1 MRTNK
6 IMLLTGI
13 LMNFWNMTL
22 IKRSLGIPWW
32 SSGWTS
38 CSHCRGPRFNPWLG
52 NYDPKSHTA
61 HSKSK
66 KTNKQTKHIL
76 YGSIYMFPPTLPYM
90 SFEIRCNES
99 MVAKLALC
107 LPLERVPGRN
117 TGELLGVVIA
127 SLKWKC
133 YPSWRWTSSVWLGAC
148 WLGTWVHLSI
158 QAGCDCSSTDSCIIQ
173 PLMTLTLGMS
183 PSLPSRIPRDLGLDI
198 NGFRTRPQHFLATL
212 RSIWDLSSLI
222 RDGPWVPCIGS
233 TES

>member
-133 YPSWRWTSSVWLGAC
+133 YPLE
-148 WLGTWVHLSI
+148 
-158 QAGCDCSSTDSCIIQ
+158 DE
-173 PLMTLTLGMS
+173 PLQC
-183 PSLPSRIPRDLGLDI
+183 DLGPADLGHEFI
-198 NGFRTRPQHFLATL
+198 SQYRQVVTAVPQTHA
-212 RSIWDLSSLI
+212 
-222 RDGPWVPCIGS
+222 
-233 TES
+233 